1 MRKKVRNLNDRHV
14 INAWR
19 LVNWALVYNSA
30 LVLENTVMVT
40 RNEKREF
47 SARLRYTSLL
57 LGISSLSLLS
67 APAIAADEAG
77 TTSNEFTYDQALQKL
92 METKQKSDAAANWE
106 TRKEVVPRNVDPQ
119 RFIQE
124 RMTVI
129 EGSTV
134 NPTQVEPIKVQGDL
148 SQARKV
154 GLNGKPAVDEVPNQ
168 QADGGWNWT
177 DEQKQTAAA
186 PTPQEDVQEQLQ
198 QQAAQAP
205 VPTPAVQKKTTGF
218 TTVFD
223 ATNGAR
229 PKTRPVAAQAP
240 EEETDAVATETEVV
254 EEEEQTKP
262 KSAAAVAK
270 DAVGVYNAAV
280 KLHLSGKL
288 DEAVSEYRAA
298 LAANPEL
305 SQAHCNLGLIFNQQH
320 DYAKAISEFN
330 KALAIDPKDAIT
342 YNGLGAAYRAQK
354 DLDGAVKNWST
365 AVTIDPKL
373 ATAHY
378 NLGTVYEIQ
387 KNFDKA
393 TEAYEEAIKNDFRLG
408 EAHYRL
414 GLILMKKNRM
424 EDAKEQFSKA
434 LQVSKNAEYSAD
446 ARKRLAALEMPTPTR

>member
-1 MRKKVRNLNDRHV
+1 M
-14 INAWR
+14 A
-19 LVNWALVYNSA
+19 
-30 LVLENTVMVT
+30 T
-40 RNEKREF
+40 RNEKREI

-67 APAIAADEAG
+67 APAFAQAEDEK
-77 TTSNEFTYDQALQKL
+77 SISDMSYDQALQKL
-92 METKQKSDAAANWE
+92 METKQESDAAANWE
-106 TRKEVVPRNVDPQ
+106 RRQKQIPSNVDPQ
-119 RFIQE
+119 RFIQQE
-124 RMTVI
+124 MTKTS
-129 EGSTV
+129 STV
-134 NPTQVEPIKVQGDL
+134 NPTQVQPIKVEGDL

-154 GLNGKPAVDEVPNQ
+154 GLGGEPATSNGSDQ
-168 QADGGWNWT
+168 QNVGGWT
-177 DEQKQTAAA
+177 EQEQAAA
-186 PTPQEDVQEQLQ
+186 PQQEQET
-198 QQAAQAP
+198 AYTEAP
-205 VPTPAVQKKTTGF
+205 VPTPAARKKTGSF

-223 ATNGAR
+223 ATSGAGAQ
-229 PKTRPVAAQAP
+229 TRPVANQSDAIAEESDAP
-240 EEETDAVATETEVV
+240 GGNETEIV
-254 EEEEQTKP
+254 EEEEQEKP
-262 KSAAAVAK
+262 KSAAVVAK
-270 DAVGVYNAAV
+270 DAVAVYNGAV

-414 GLILMKKNRM
+414 GLILMKKNRT
-424 EDAKEQFSKA
+424 EDAKEQFNKA
-434 LQVSKNAEYSAD
+434 LQVSKNAEYCAD
-446 ARKRLAALEMPTPTR
+446 ARKRLAALEMPAPTR

>member
-1 MRKKVRNLNDRHV
+1 
-14 INAWR
+14 
-19 LVNWALVYNSA
+19 
-30 LVLENTVMVT
+30 MVT
-40 RNEKREF
+40 RNEKREI

-67 APAIAADEAG
+67 VPALAQSDESAAQSLGDM
-77 TTSNEFTYDQALQKL
+77 SYDQALQKL
-92 METKQKSDAAANWE
+92 METKQNSDKAANWT
-106 TRKEVVPRNVDPQ
+106 TRKEIVPSNVDPQ
-119 RFIQE
+119 RFIQQ

-129 EGSTV
+129 DGSTIK
-134 NPTQVEPIKVQGDL
+134 PDQVQPIKVEGDL
-148 SQARKV
+148 SKAQKV
-154 GLNGKPAVDEVPNQ
+154 GLNSKTPVNEVPDQ
-168 QADGGWNWT
+168 QSDGGWNWT
-177 DEQKQTAAA
+177 NDQQNAAA
-186 PTPQEDVQEQLQ
+186 PQAAEGQEQET
-198 QQAAQAP
+198 AFTEAP
-205 VPTPAVQKKTTGF
+205 VPTPAVGKKTGF

-223 ATNGAR
+223 ATGGAN
-229 PKTRPVAAQAP
+229 PKARTVANQNS
-240 EEETDAVATETEVV
+240 EVADESGGIETEIV
-254 EEEEQTKP
+254 EEEEQVKP

-270 DAVGVYNAAV
+270 DAVAVYNAAV
-280 KLHLSGKL
+280 KLHLAGKL

-298 LAANPEL
+298 LADNPEL

-365 AVTIDPKL
+365 AVSIDPKL

-414 GLILMKKNRM
+414 GLILMKKNRT
-424 EDAKEQFSKA
+424 EDAKEQFNKA

-446 ARKRLAALEMPTPTR
+446 ARKRLAALEMPAPTR

>member
-1 MRKKVRNLNDRHV
+1 
-14 INAWR
+14 
-19 LVNWALVYNSA
+19 
-30 LVLENTVMVT
+30 MVT

-67 APAIAADEAG
+67 APAFAAGEEAAA
-77 TTSNEFTYDQALQKL
+77 SNEFTYDQALQKL
-92 METKQKSDAAANWE
+92 METKRQSDAAANWT
-106 TRKEVVPRNVDPQ
+106 TRKLTVPSNVSPQ
-119 RFIQE
+119 EFIQE
-124 RMTVI
+124 KMIKI

-134 NPTQVEPIKVQGDL
+134 SPTQVQPIKVEGDL
-148 SQARKV
+148 SQARKI
-154 GLNGKPAVDEVPNQ
+154 GLNGKPTANEVPDQ
-168 QADGGWNWT
+168 QAEGGWNWT
-177 DEQKQTAAA
+177 NDQQQTAAV
-186 PTPQEDVQEQLQ
+186 PQEEPEQ
-198 QQAAQAP
+198 QQQEASAP
-205 VPTPAVQKKTTGF
+205 VPTPTVQQKKATGF

-223 ATNGAR
+223 ATSGAR
-229 PKTRPVAAQAP
+229 PKARPVATEVA
-240 EEETDAVATETEVV
+240 EETETPATPTDVV
-254 EEEEQTKP
+254 EEEEEQTKP

-365 AVTIDPKL
+365 AVSIDPKL

-446 ARKRLAALEMPTPTR
+446 ARKRLAALEMPAPTR